1 MLKRFVLVLLL
12 LTFTVI
18 MFVPI
23 QNRVIYYSLY
33 LLMIVWVILFKFLE
47 DSVSLKEIQKKLGK
61 SDFFSIKAG
70 YIYMDGPVCVLS
82 KGLMVI
88 DEGNVLFYKRDKAT
102 KAKLEYSFPVDSIDG
117 YSLGKVDEF
126 HDGITFSV
134 EGEKGAVKFAGKD
147 FAAREK
153 ELRKAIGWPEES

>member
-1 MLKRFVLVLLL
+1 MLKKLVLVLLL

-33 LLMIVWVILFKFLE
+33 LLMIVWVLLFKFLE
-47 DSVSLKEIQKKLGK
+47 DSVSLREVERKLGK
-61 SDFFSIKAG
+61 SDLFSIKAG

-82 KGLMVI
+82 KGLLVV
-88 DEGNVLFYKRDKAT
+88 DEGNVLFYKRDRAT
-102 KAKLEYSFPVDSIDG
+102 RAKLEYSFSVDSISG

-126 HDGITFSV
+126 HLGITFTLDDGRN
-134 EGEKGAVKFAGKD
+134 EVKFEGKD
-147 FAAREK
+147 FQKRER
-153 ELRKAIGWPEES
+153 ELRKAFGWPEES